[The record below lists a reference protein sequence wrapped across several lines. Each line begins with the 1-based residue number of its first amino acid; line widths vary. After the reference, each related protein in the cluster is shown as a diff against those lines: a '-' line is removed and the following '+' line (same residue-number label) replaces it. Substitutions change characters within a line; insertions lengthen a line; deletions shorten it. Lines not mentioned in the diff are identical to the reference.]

1 MTNDLNYDLLVKG
14 GQVIDPYEDIDA
26 FLDVAIRDGKIE
38 TVSPNI
44 LDNTASQVID
54 ASGLIVTPGL
64 IDLHTHTY
72 WGASLYGV
80 EPDSSHISKGVTTVL
95 DTGSS
100 GADTFPAFRKYVIE
114 RSNTRILV
122 LLNISSMGM
131 VVGYGGLEDPRWA
144 NINKAVQVGKQ
155 NSDVVV
161 GIKARIPPM
170 AANDYRAIV
179 NRAITAADHLDGF
192 FMLHLGGTSLPVSE
206 RLDLLRSGDVLTHAF
221 RLSHNGRGIL
231 DDNQKVLDAA
241 WAAKE
246 RGVIFDIG
254 HGSGSFSFETAKN
267 AISQGFTPDTIS
279 SDLHFKNIDG
289 PVYDLVTTL
298 SKFLHL
304 GLPLSKVIGMATSTP
319 AKSLGYE
326 GILGT
331 LRPGAIADLALLQ
344 TVSGNFDLSDSG
356 GRQIVS
362 ATQLLKPVT
371 TIKGGQLYNSFTNQA
386 G

>member
-1 MTNDLNYDLLVKG
+1 MTNDLSYDLLVKG
-14 GQVIDPYEDIDA
+14 GQVIDPYQGIDA

-44 LDNTASQVID
+44 VDNTASQIVD

-64 IDLHTHTY
+64 IDLHTHAY

-100 GADTFPAFRKYVIE
+100 GADTFPAFRKYVVE
-114 RSNTRILV
+114 RSNTRILA

-179 NRAITAADHLDGF
+179 SRAITAADELNGF
-192 FMLHLGGTSLPVSE
+192 FMLHLGGTSLSVSE
-206 RLDLLRSGDVLTHAF
+206 RLDLLRSGDVVTHAF
-221 RLSHNGRGIL
+221 RLSDNGQGIL
-231 DDNQKVLDAA
+231 DDNQQVLDAA
-241 WAAKE
+241 WAAKK

-298 SKFLHL
+298 SKFLHM
-304 GLPLSKVIGMATSTP
+304 GLPLSKVIRMATSTP

-331 LRPGAIADLALLQ
+331 LRPGAVADLALLQ
-344 TVSGNFDLSDSG
+344 TVAGNFDLSDSG

-362 ATQLLKPVT
+362 ATQLLKPIT
-371 TIKGGQLYNSFTNQA
+371 TIKGGQLYNSFTNRA
-386 G
+386 D